1 MADFPLLLAPLTCW
15 TLATAHPLQLWSV
28 PTPLPQAAQVCARIL
43 GPDLAVSAGHP
54 AHLRLPRCDLS
65 SRYSH
70 PVMSEA
76 TRSEMRTVA
85 LCQLKAT
92 LMALKDC
99 SNGQFCCPGD
109 PLNISRAATLFPVQ
123 TPLSSCLPRWSQR
136 CDGAGRRRAAARFAL
151 PPGAV
156 ALLPWVS
163 LLCAAYPLRAA
174 GSKLTAPALSSRSVA

>member
-28 PTPLPQAAQVCARIL
+28 PTPLPQAAQVCTRIL

-136 CDGAGRRRAAARFAL
+136 CDGAGRRRAAAAL
-151 PPGAV
+151 RSAARCRCIAPLGFPAV
-156 ALLPWVS
+156 CSVS
-163 LLCAAYPLRAA
+163 ASCSGQQAH
-174 GSKLTAPALSSRSVA
+174 STSS